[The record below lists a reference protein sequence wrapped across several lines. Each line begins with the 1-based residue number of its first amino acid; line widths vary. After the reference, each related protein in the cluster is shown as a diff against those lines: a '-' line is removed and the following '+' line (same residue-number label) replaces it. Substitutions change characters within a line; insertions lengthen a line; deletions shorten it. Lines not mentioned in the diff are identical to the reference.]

1 MNKERCVV
9 FYNGYW
15 VVVIKGKHL
24 SRHKTIEEA
33 VIARDLYLKEHPEL
47 KIRGLEKRSEVCC

>member
-1 MNKERCVV
+1 MSKERCVV

-24 SRHKTIEEA
+24 SRHKIKEEA
-33 VIARDLYLKEHPEL
+33 VIARDAYLKEHPEL
-47 KIRGLEKRSEVCC
+47 KIRGLEKINE

>member
-1 MNKERCVV
+1 MSKERCVV

-24 SRHKTIEEA
+24 SRHKKIEDA
-33 VIARDLYLKEHPEL
+33 VIARNEYLKEHPEL
-47 KIRGLEKRSEVCC
+47 KIRGLEKRDE